1 MVSIRAQAVRCLW
14 VLMAFLP
21 HPAHAAAWLLPQ
33 GESQLI
39 QNVSYYSADAFY
51 DSSGAKTA
59 QPEFTKL
66 VYSPYYEHGFSET
79 LTGGFSLSFERLEQ
93 SDTNQGVGDSEWF
106 LRQELW
112 KQNGLI
118 VSFQPLVKLPRISA
132 SEDSPA
138 LGSDNADAE
147 LRVLGGYGFSDSQGR
162 DHFADAEIAYRTRFG
177 TPGDQIRFD
186 AKLGLRP
193 IDRWMVITEIN
204 STWHVGSAGASA
216 GLISSDENYDL
227 VKAQLSAVYD
237 LGDGKSVQ
245 AGLFSDIHSRNTGSG
260 EGVLL
265 SLWMKF

>member
-1 MVSIRAQAVRCLW
+1 MRTRIACCLCMSA
-14 VLMAFLP
+14 LFSP
-21 HPAHAAAWLLPQ
+21 HPAHAAAWLLPH

-51 DSSGAKTA
+51 SANGTKTA

-79 LTGGFSLSFERLEQ
+79 LTGGFSLSFEQLEQ

-112 KQNGLI
+112 KQSGLI
-118 VSFQPLVKLPRISA
+118 LSLQPLVKLPRLSA

-147 LRVLGGYGFSDSQGR
+147 LRLLGGYGFSDAQGR

-177 TPGDQIRFD
+177 SPGDQIRFD

-204 STWHVGSAGASA
+204 STWHVGSAGAST

-227 VKAQLSAVYD
+227 VKAQFSAVYE
-237 LGDGKSVQ
+237 LGDGRSVQ
-245 AGLFSDIHSRNTGSG
+245 AGIFSDIHSRNTGSG